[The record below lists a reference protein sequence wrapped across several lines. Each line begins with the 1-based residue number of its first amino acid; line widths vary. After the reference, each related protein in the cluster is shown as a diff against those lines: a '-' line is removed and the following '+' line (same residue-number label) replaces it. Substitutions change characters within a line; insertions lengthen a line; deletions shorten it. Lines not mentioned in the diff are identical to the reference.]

1 MSTLSEIA
9 ANHAKAA
16 KPLDAE
22 SAISKAPC
30 SLHSNDC
37 NDSNDEHDQVPPYA
51 IAALSDLAGQPI
63 RIRADSDF
71 NVQLCGQH

>member
-22 SAISKAPC
+22 SAVSKASCPQP
-30 SLHSNDC
+30 SDNSND
-37 NDSNDEHDQVPPYA
+37 DQDEVPPYA
-51 IAALSDLAGQPI
+51 LAAISELAGQPI